1 MALLRP
7 SLPLALAHCAASLG
21 AFVVGIALSAGGVG
35 WAWLAGQVLLGFG
48 FLHAFILLHEAGHGT
63 LFGQRRLDLVAGHV
77 AGLLTLLPFWSW
89 QRIHFRHHR
98 FTGWQDLDAT
108 TAALVPRPL
117 RRWERIVVDFA
128 WATWVPLFALSY
140 RIQNYWN
147 VPRIAGYVSGPRDL
161 RRIRWNVV
169 ILLLVYLAAIAVVG
183 PGRVVELC
191 GLGFLL
197 SLVGQ
202 ESLILSQHTHVPQR
216 LSEGPEARPFPPEEQ
231 EQFTRSL
238 RLPPWLSTL
247 LLHFD
252 AHELHHLYP
261 QVPGYRLRRIDYLP
275 AHEVGWL
282 TWIRAARGMS
292 GTSFLF
298 SNWDRTG
305 VRV

>member
-63 LFGQRRLDLVAGHV
+63 LFGKRRLDLVAGHV

-117 RRWERIVVDFA
+117 RRWERIVVDVA